1 MRTGAM
7 WSILLV
13 FVKTSFALSA
23 VNKIVSVHFEKLGN
37 KKRNQIT
44 EVKEILV
51 NDFFYYK
58 FVKLQNNAVYNFW
71 EQCGLTFF

>member
-51 NDFFYYK
+51 NDFFIINLLNYK
-58 FVKLQNNAVYNFW
+58 TMQCTTSENNVV
-71 EQCGLTFF
+71 